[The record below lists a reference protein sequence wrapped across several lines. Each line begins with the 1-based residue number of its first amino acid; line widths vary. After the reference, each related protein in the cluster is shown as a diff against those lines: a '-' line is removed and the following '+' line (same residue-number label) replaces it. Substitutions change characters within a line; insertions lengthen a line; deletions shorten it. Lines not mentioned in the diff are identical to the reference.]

1 MGKIGLRFSMITALV
16 FSFICIVFIGI
27 FSYLHI
33 TNGYSYKGG
42 TFIGPWA
49 HILLWSILSLLFYCT
64 DLVLM
69 VAFKRV
75 NKHNIVIT
83 VILFILVLASV
94 PVFLAAGD
102 NNPFYLLNWVIY
114 YLFLVALETIY
125 FIRYLRSEPR

>member
-16 FSFICIVFIGI
+16 FSFITIVFVGI
-27 FSYLHI
+27 FSYYHL
-33 TNGYSYKGG
+33 TNGYSCRGEAMFG
-42 TFIGPWA
+42 AWV

-69 VAFKRV
+69 VAFKKV

-83 VILFILVLASV
+83 VILFIQIVASV

-102 NNPFYLLNWVIY
+102 NNWFYLLNWVIY
-114 YLFLVALETIY
+114 YLFLVALEIIY
-125 FIRYLRSEPR
+125 FVRYLRSEPR